1 MWNQLE
7 NKAYA
12 VKHCDD
18 ETLQE
23 GDSVT
28 AGTMYVNIMS
38 TVGCGLTS
46 NLIIFRAYNNVR
58 GGRRGEEGGEST
70 ANNNI
75 MQTWI
80 ILQC

>member
-1 MWNQLE
+1 
-7 NKAYA
+7 
-12 VKHCDD
+12 
-18 ETLQE
+18 
-23 GDSVT
+23 
-28 AGTMYVNIMS
+28 MYVNIMS

-75 MQTWI
+75 MQT
-80 ILQC
+80 